1 MPNEEW
7 LDEREQRAWRGFY
20 TMQRHLR
27 RRLNQRLQQHSGLS
41 EADYAVLVAL
51 SEAPRGRLRAFQLA
65 AVTQWEKSR
74 LHHQLGRMVDRGLV
88 VREPC
93 PEHRRGS
100 VVALSDAGRDAIV
113 SAAPLHVEDV
123 RRHFVDLLTPAQLDA
138 VAEIS
143 ETVLAALDRPRD
155 EAVGPAPATGRG

>member
-1 MPNEEW
+1 MSNEEW

-27 RRLNQRLQQHSGLS
+27 RRLNQRLQRHSGLS

-51 SEAPRGRLRAFQLA
+51 SEAPGGRLRAFQLA
-65 AVTQWEKSR
+65 TVTQWEKSR

-93 PEHRRGS
+93 PEHPRGS
-100 VVALSDAGRDAIV
+100 VVALSEAGRDAIV
-113 SAAPLHVEDV
+113 SAAPLHVADV

-143 ETVLAALDRPRD
+143 ETVLAVLDGAPD
-155 EAVGPAPATGRG
+155 EGADPLPATERG